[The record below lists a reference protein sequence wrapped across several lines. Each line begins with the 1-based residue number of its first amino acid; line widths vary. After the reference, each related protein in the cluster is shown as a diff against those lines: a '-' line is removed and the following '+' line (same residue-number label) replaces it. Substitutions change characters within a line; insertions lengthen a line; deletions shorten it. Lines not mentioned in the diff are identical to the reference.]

1 MPSSKPVPCFAVGN
15 VLAIARKT
23 VPPAYFLAMGNF
35 SFSSLWGDARTVGLS
50 LAVLVGSALVGIVV
64 YVVLF
69 ASFTRLL
76 RNSTSTLRLL
86 LLKRMRSQA
95 RYIFPVLALLIAL
108 QTIPLADR
116 LKGRLE
122 HFFTLVLIGLLGWL
136 VITLVQVI
144 ATLIRMRYSIAVAD
158 NLHARRIHTQTE
170 VLERLFIGCIV
181 VITIAA
187 MLMTFPGARQ
197 IGTSVFASAGIAGVI
212 VGMAARSSF
221 ASLIAGLQVALTQ
234 PIRIDDAVVVE
245 GEWGWIE
252 EIETTYVVV
261 RLWDLRRLILPLTYF
276 IDKPFQNWTRT
287 TSEIIGTVF
296 IYVDY
301 TLPVERVREELQ
313 NILKDSPL
321 WNGKTCV
328 LQVTDFSESTMQLR
342 CLMSANSSS
351 SAFDLR
357 CIVRERM
364 ISFLQRNY
372 PECLPTRREAVT
384 LAPKSSPEQLPS
396 G

>member
-1 MPSSKPVPCFAVGN
+1 MES
-15 VLAIARKT
+15 
-23 VPPAYFLAMGNF
+23 F
-35 SFSSLWGDARTVGLS
+35 SFSALLGDARTLALS
-50 LAVLVGSALVGIVV
+50 LGVLVGSVLLSILVHLG
-64 YVVLF
+64 LF
-69 ASFTRLL
+69 AFLSRLA
-76 RNSTSTLRLL
+76 RRSKSTLLQLAVTQTR
-86 LLKRMRSQA
+86 RPA
-95 RYIFPVLALLIAL
+95 RYIFPFIALTLALPTTPLPERARGIIEHFFMLCLIGSLGWLLIAL
-108 QTIPLADR
+108 
-116 LKGRLE
+116 
-122 HFFTLVLIGLLGWL
+122 
-136 VITLVQVI
+136 VQVT
-144 ATLIRMRYSIAVAD
+144 ATLIRTRYSIAVEN

-170 VLERLFIGCIV
+170 VLERIFIACIV
-181 VITIAA
+181 VITLAA
-187 MLMTFPGARQ
+187 MLVTFPEARQ

-212 VGMAARSSF
+212 VGMAARSTF

-252 EIETTYVVV
+252 EIESTYVVI

-276 IDKPFQNWTRT
+276 IEKPFQNWTRT

-313 NILKDSPL
+313 RILKESPL

-328 LQVTDFSESTMQLR
+328 LQVTEFTETTMQLR

-351 SAFDLR
+351 AAFDLR

-364 ISFLQRNY
+364 ISFLQKNY
-372 PECLPTRREAVT
+372 PQSLPTRRDAVT
-384 LAPKSSPEQLPS
+384 VSSGAPAEQIPS
-396 G
+396 A

>member
-1 MPSSKPVPCFAVGN
+1 
-15 VLAIARKT
+15 
-23 VPPAYFLAMGNF
+23 
-35 SFSSLWGDARTVGLS
+35 
-50 LAVLVGSALVGIVV
+50 
-64 YVVLF
+64 
-69 ASFTRLL
+69 
-76 RNSTSTLRLL
+76 LRLL
-86 LLKRMRSQA
+86 LLKRVRSQA
-95 RYIFPVLALLIAL
+95 RYFFPVLALIIAL
-108 QTIPLADR
+108 PTTPLPDP

-136 VITLVQVI
+136 MIALVQVT
-144 ATLIRMRYSIAVAD
+144 ATLIRTRYSIAVAD
-158 NLHARRIHTQTE
+158 NLDARRIHTQTE
-170 VLERLFIGCIV
+170 VLQRVFIGCIV

-212 VGMAARSSF
+212 VGMAARSTF

-276 IDKPFQNWTRT
+276 IEKPFQNWTRT

-328 LQVTDFSESTMQLR
+328 LQVTDFSETTMQLR

-351 SAFDLR
+351 AAFDLR

-372 PECLPTRREAVT
+372 PECLPKRREAVT
-384 LAPKSSPEQLPS
+384 LAPKSSPEQAPS
-396 G
+396 A

>member
-1 MPSSKPVPCFAVGN
+1 ME
-15 VLAIARKT
+15 
-23 VPPAYFLAMGNF
+23 NF
-35 SFSSLWGDARTVGLS
+35 SFSALLGDARTLLFS
-50 LAVLVGSALVGIVV
+50 LGVLAGSALIGILV
-64 YVVLF
+64 YLLLF
-69 ASFTRLL
+69 AFFSRLL
-76 RNSTSTLRLL
+76 RNSTSTLRLM
-86 LLKRMRSQA
+86 LLKQMRPQA
-95 RYIFPVLALLIAL
+95 RYLLPLLALAL
-108 QTIPLADR
+108 ALPTTPLPERFKAPF
-116 LKGRLE
+116 E
-122 HFFTLVLIGLLGWL
+122 HFLTLCVIGILGWL
-136 VITLVQVI
+136 MITLVQVF
-144 ATLIRMRYSIAVAD
+144 ATLIRTRYSIAVEN

-170 VLERLFIGCIV
+170 VLERIFIACIV
-181 VITIAA
+181 VITLAA
-187 MLMTFPGARQ
+187 MLVTFPQARQ

-212 VGMAARSSF
+212 VGMAARSTF
-221 ASLIAGLQVALTQ
+221 ASLIAGLQVAITQ

-252 EIETTYVVV
+252 EIESTYVVV

-287 TSEIIGTVF
+287 TSEIVGTVF

-328 LQVTDFSESTMQLR
+328 LQVTEFTENTMQLR

-351 SAFDLR
+351 AAFDLR

-364 ISFLQRNY
+364 TDFLQKNY
-372 PECLPTRREAVT
+372 PQSLPTRRDTVT
-384 LAPKSSPEQLPS
+384 LSSKPPAEQLPS
-396 G
+396 A